1 MTVSPST
8 FLKEKHMTYLMVN
21 LNDHADCREAIQRLR
36 DAIRDCGPGKRRRH
50 RSEAAGL
57 PRTEELP
64 RTDGALGDEK
74 HHDLAGEDRP
84 PRRSRRQRPAANQ
97 PTEQGTIGAVDVA
110 PSPVDRLHDL
120 PLPKKLH
127 RIAQRGVFLHLIRIA
142 GEVDSPMSLP
152 ELDKQLGF
160 QPNKMRSLKAI
171 MAKLEN
177 RFGIRFLVA
186 DPEGGIDEN
195 GNPRYVML
203 PRMRKQIMRVA
214 EAA

>member
-1 MTVSPST
+1 
-8 FLKEKHMTYLMVN
+8 MTYLMVN

-36 DAIRDCGPGKRRRH
+36 EALHDCGPGKRRH
-50 RSEAAGL
+50 RSESAGL
-57 PRTEELP
+57 PRTGPQPIGSDQPTGTGSEDP
-64 RTDGALGDEK
+64 PALG
-74 HHDLAGEDRP
+74 RR
-84 PRRSRRQRPAANQ
+84 PRRNRPGAGRPANADDFS
-97 PTEQGTIGAVDVA
+97 AVNVEPA
-110 PSPVDRLHDL
+110 AVDRLHDL

-127 RIAQRGVFLHLIRIA
+127 RIAQRGVFRHLRRIA
-142 GEVDSPMSLP
+142 AEVDSPMSLP

-177 RFGIRFLVA
+177 RFGLRFLVS

-203 PRMRKQIMRVA
+203 PRMRKQILRVA

>member
-1 MTVSPST
+1 
-8 FLKEKHMTYLMVN
+8 MTYLMVN

-36 DAIRDCGPGKRRRH
+36 EALHDCGPGKRRH
-50 RSEAAGL
+50 RGESARL
-57 PRTEELP
+57 PRTGPTPVGGEQP
-64 RTDGALGDEK
+64 AI
-74 HHDLAGEDRP
+74 AGSEAPPAIGRR
-84 PRRSRRQRPAANQ
+84 PRRNRLGAGRPADVD
-97 PTEQGTIGAVDVA
+97 GFGAVTVE
-110 PSPVDRLHDL
+110 PSAVDRLHDL

-127 RIAQRGVFLHLIRIA
+127 RIAQRGVFRHLRRIA
-142 GEVDSPMSLP
+142 AEVETPMSLP

-177 RFGIRFLVA
+177 RFGLRFLVS

-203 PRMRKQIMRVA
+203 PRMRKQILRVA

>member
-1 MTVSPST
+1 
-8 FLKEKHMTYLMVN
+8 MTYLMVN
-21 LNDHADCREAIQRLR
+21 LNDRADCREAIQRLR
-36 DAIRDCGPGKRRRH
+36 DAIRACGPQKGRRQRG
-50 RSEAAGL
+50 EAAGL
-57 PRTEELP
+57 LGTELVP
-64 RTDGALGDEK
+64 GAEPGTK
-74 HHDLAGEDRP
+74 PGAVAGEDHP
-84 PRRSRRQRPAANQ
+84 PRRSRRHRS
-97 PTEQGTIGAVDVA
+97 GTSQVADTGTLGVVDEA
-110 PSPVDRLHDL
+110 PSAGDRLHDL

-127 RIAQRGVFLHLIRIA
+127 HIAQRGIFRHLKRIA

-186 DPEGGIDEN
+186 DPEGSIDEN

>member
-1 MTVSPST
+1 
-8 FLKEKHMTYLMVN
+8 MTYLMVN

-36 DAIRDCGPGKRRRH
+36 DAIHVCGTHKGRRGRGETAELPGTELDPGAEPSAEQQGAKPGTKQGAVAGNERPPRRTRRH
-50 RSEAAGL
+50 RSGISQSADAGTLAVVDEASTA
-57 PRTEELP
+57 
-64 RTDGALGDEK
+64 
-74 HHDLAGEDRP
+74 
-84 PRRSRRQRPAANQ
+84 
-97 PTEQGTIGAVDVA
+97 
-110 PSPVDRLHDL
+110 VDRLHDL
-120 PLPKKLH
+120 PLPKKLR
-127 RIAQRGVFLHLIRIA
+127 RIAQRGIFRHLKRIA

-186 DPEGGIDEN
+186 DPEGSIDEN

-214 EAA
+214 DAA

>member
-1 MTVSPST
+1 
-8 FLKEKHMTYLMVN
+8 MTYLMVN
-21 LNDHADCREAIQRLR
+21 LNDHADCRDAIQRLR
-36 DAIRDCGPGKRRRH
+36 ETLHDCGPGKRRH
-50 RSEAAGL
+50 RGESAGL
-57 PRTEELP
+57 PRTGPPVGGEQSA
-64 RTDGALGDEK
+64 GAGP
-74 HHDLAGEDRP
+74 EDTPPSGRR
-84 PRRSRRQRPAANQ
+84 PRRNRSSAGRTADVD
-97 PTEQGTIGAVDVA
+97 GFGAVNVE

-127 RIAQRGVFLHLIRIA
+127 RIAQRGVFRHLRRIA
-142 GEVDSPMSLP
+142 AEVDSPMSLP

-177 RFGIRFLVA
+177 RFGLRFLVA
-186 DPEGGIDEN
+186 DPEAGVDEN

-203 PRMRKQIMRVA
+203 PRMRKQILRVA